1 MDTPPDSSL
10 ADMAKRIVWR
20 LMAMGHNRAELLMVE
35 IQEERE
41 RARMLFL
48 LASGMTVL
56 ALLAGMT
63 ITALIALAA
72 GTHFIIALI
81 ILAVVYSGGA
91 LLLYFKLA
99 QMRQNWETLSG
110 TRDQLEKDRKCL
122 EKTLT

>member
-10 ADMAKRIVWR
+10 ADTAKRIVWR
-20 LMAMGHNRAELLMVE
+20 LLAMGHNRAELLMVE

-41 RARMLFL
+41 RARVLFL

-72 GTHFIIALI
+72 GKYLIIALI
-81 ILAVVYSGGA
+81 ALAVVYSGGA
-91 LLLYFKLA
+91 LFLYFKLGH
-99 QMRQNWETLSG
+99 MRQNWETLSG
-110 TRDQLEKDRKCL
+110 TRDQLEKDRK
-122 EKTLT
+122 